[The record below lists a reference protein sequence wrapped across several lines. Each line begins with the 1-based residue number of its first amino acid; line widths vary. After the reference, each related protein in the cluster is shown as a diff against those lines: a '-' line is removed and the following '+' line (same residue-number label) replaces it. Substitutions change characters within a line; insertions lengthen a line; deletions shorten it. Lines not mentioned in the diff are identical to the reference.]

1 MVLAEVG
8 LGAFPPG
15 AHEPV
20 IQTGADG
27 GAYQRNHA
35 TRPLLNH
42 LSAGARG
49 DTLDDAW
56 DELVDNFFL
65 QKFAADIDSGRAG
78 GGDPEFGDFAI
89 GVELKTVNQAQLLNR
104 AHGDGGKDAE
114 IGDDGDQPAKAEAG
128 ALNGCES
135 HSAVNYIVGHR
146 VEFAYLERIYSVIAA
161 DGHPVSSS
169 ELYQESCRINLNRGV
184 GARQARDQRLFGA
197 SAQPRFGFRIGHC
210 INHSAARRRMPSG
223 HSSPCASITVTPKNI
238 MSTGKLQIVP
248 LGGLGEFGMNCMAV
262 RWGDDIIVIDAGLMF
277 PEAELL
283 GVDIV
288 VPDISYLIENRQ
300 RVRGIILTHG
310 HEDHI
315 GALPWILSE
324 LKVPVWGTE
333 FTLAYVEDKLDEHG
347 LLEDADLREM
357 HAGERFKAGVFTVH
371 PIRVTHSLVDCVA
384 LAIHTPLGVI
394 IHTGDF
400 KVDPTPTDNH
410 LFDLHSFAEYGK
422 QGVLAL
428 FQDSTNVERK
438 GYTPSERAVRRK
450 FDEVF
455 AHTQRRL
462 FISCFSS
469 SIHRIRLAV
478 ELAHQHGR
486 KVAFVGRSMNN
497 SAEIAEDLG
506 YLEIPDGLVINPGE
520 MKNFPPEKVCVMI
533 SGTQGEPMSALSR
546 AAVDNHKHAKIEKGD
561 TVVLS
566 SRIIPGNE
574 KTIYR
579 MIDHLFR
586 REAHVI
592 YEDSTSPPIHVSG
605 HASQEELKLIIN
617 LVKPKY
623 FIPVHGEY
631 RQLKLHAEMAG
642 AMHSSVGKV
651 MLIESGDILEF
662 DEHNARK
669 AGRVNV
675 GRVCIDSGS
684 RTDVVEDLIIKDR
697 RHLSE
702 DGIVLPIIAINKLT
716 GRVETAPEIVTRG
729 FNPGEDGLL
738 DGARRIVEDTLAHS
752 SEEEKADYGV
762 IKEKIRAD
770 LKRYIS
776 RQTQKRPLIM
786 PVILEI

>member
-1 MVLAEVG
+1 
-8 LGAFPPG
+8 
-15 AHEPV
+15 
-20 IQTGADG
+20 
-27 GAYQRNHA
+27 
-35 TRPLLNH
+35 
-42 LSAGARG
+42 
-49 DTLDDAW
+49 
-56 DELVDNFFL
+56 
-65 QKFAADIDSGRAG
+65 
-78 GGDPEFGDFAI
+78 
-89 GVELKTVNQAQLLNR
+89 
-104 AHGDGGKDAE
+104 
-114 IGDDGDQPAKAEAG
+114 
-128 ALNGCES
+128 
-135 HSAVNYIVGHR
+135 
-146 VEFAYLERIYSVIAA
+146 
-161 DGHPVSSS
+161 
-169 ELYQESCRINLNRGV
+169 
-184 GARQARDQRLFGA
+184 
-197 SAQPRFGFRIGHC
+197 
-210 INHSAARRRMPSG
+210 MP
-223 HSSPCASITVTPKNI
+223 
-238 MSTGKLQIVP
+238 TGKLQVVP

-288 VPDISYLIENRQ
+288 VPDISYLTENRQ
-300 RVRGIILTHG
+300 RIRGIILTHG

-315 GALPWILSE
+315 GALPWMLSE
-324 LKVPVWGTE
+324 LNVPVWGTE

-347 LLEDADLREM
+347 LLDDADLREM
-357 HAGERFKAGVFTVH
+357 RANERFKVGPFIIH
-371 PIRVTHSLVDCVA
+371 PIQVTHSLVDCVA
-384 LAIHTPLGVI
+384 LAIHMPLGIV

-400 KVDPTPTDNH
+400 KVDPTPTDNR

-422 QGVLAL
+422 TGVLAL
-428 FQDSTNVERK
+428 FQDSTNIERK

-455 AHTQRRL
+455 ARTQRRL
-462 FISCFSS
+462 FISCFAS
-469 SIHRIRLAV
+469 SIHRIKLAV
-478 ELAHQHGR
+478 DLAYEHGR
-486 KVAFVGRSMNN
+486 KVAFIGRSMNN

-506 YLEIPDGLVINPGE
+506 YIEVPEGLLINPGE
-520 MKNFPPEKVCVMI
+520 MKNFAPEKVCVLI

-592 YEDSTSPPIHVSG
+592 YEDGTSPPVHVSG

-617 LVKPKY
+617 LVKPRY
-623 FIPVHGEY
+623 FIPIHGEY
-631 RQLKLHAEMAG
+631 RQLKLHAEMAA
-642 AMHSSVGKV
+642 AMHGSVGKV

-662 DEHNARK
+662 DELGARK
-669 AGRVNV
+669 TGRVNV
-675 GRVCIDSGS
+675 GRVCIDSGN

-702 DGIVLPIIAINKLT
+702 DGIVLPIIAINKLS
-716 GRVETAPEIVTRG
+716 GEVETSPEIVTRG
-729 FNPGEDGLL
+729 FNVGEDGFL
-738 DGARRIVEDTLAHS
+738 DGARQIVMDTLEQS
-752 SEEEKADYGV
+752 SDEEKADYGV

-776 RQTQKRPLIM
+776 KQSQKRPLIM

>member
-1 MVLAEVG
+1 
-8 LGAFPPG
+8 
-15 AHEPV
+15 
-20 IQTGADG
+20 
-27 GAYQRNHA
+27 
-35 TRPLLNH
+35 
-42 LSAGARG
+42 
-49 DTLDDAW
+49 
-56 DELVDNFFL
+56 
-65 QKFAADIDSGRAG
+65 
-78 GGDPEFGDFAI
+78 
-89 GVELKTVNQAQLLNR
+89 
-104 AHGDGGKDAE
+104 
-114 IGDDGDQPAKAEAG
+114 
-128 ALNGCES
+128 
-135 HSAVNYIVGHR
+135 
-146 VEFAYLERIYSVIAA
+146 
-161 DGHPVSSS
+161 
-169 ELYQESCRINLNRGV
+169 
-184 GARQARDQRLFGA
+184 
-197 SAQPRFGFRIGHC
+197 
-210 INHSAARRRMPSG
+210 
-223 HSSPCASITVTPKNI
+223 
-238 MSTGKLQIVP
+238 VP

-262 RWGDDIIVIDAGLMF
+262 RWGDDIVVIDAGLMF

-288 VPDISYLIENRQ
+288 VPEISYLTENRQ
-300 RVRGIILTHG
+300 HVRGIVLTHG

-324 LKVPVWGTE
+324 LNVPVWGTE

-347 LLEDADLREM
+347 LLDSADLREIRP
-357 HAGERFKAGVFTVH
+357 GQSFKAGSLTIH
-371 PIRVTHSLVDCVA
+371 PIQVTHSLVDCVS
-384 LAIHTPLGVI
+384 LAIHTPLGVV

-400 KVDPTPTDNH
+400 KVDPTPTDNR
-410 LFDLHSFAEYGK
+410 LFDLHAFAEYGK
-422 QGVLAL
+422 EGVLAL

-455 AHTQRRL
+455 ARTERRL

-469 SIHRIRLAV
+469 SIHRIKLAV
-478 ELAHQHGR
+478 ELAWEHGR
-486 KVAFVGRSMNN
+486 KVAFIGRSMTS

-506 YLEIPDGLVINPGE
+506 YIEIPEGLLIHPGE
-520 MKNFPPEKVCVMI
+520 MKNFAPEKVCVLI

-592 YEDSTSPPIHVSG
+592 YEDGSSPPVHVSG

-623 FIPVHGEY
+623 FIPIHGEY
-631 RQLKLHAEMAG
+631 RQLKLHAELAQS
-642 AMHSSVGKV
+642 MHGSVGNV
-651 MLIESGDILEF
+651 MLIESGDVLEF
-662 DEHNARK
+662 DELGARK

-684 RTDVVEDLIIKDR
+684 STDVVEDLVIKDR

-702 DGIVLPIIAINKLT
+702 DGIVLPIIAINKLS
-716 GRVETAPEIVTRG
+716 GRVETSPEIVTRG
-729 FNPGEDGLL
+729 FSPGEDGFM
-738 DGARRIVEDTLAHS
+738 DGARQIVMQTLEQS

-762 IKEKIRAD
+762 IKEKIRGD

-776 RQTQKRPLIM
+776 KQTQKRPLIM

>member
-1 MVLAEVG
+1 
-8 LGAFPPG
+8 
-15 AHEPV
+15 
-20 IQTGADG
+20 
-27 GAYQRNHA
+27 
-35 TRPLLNH
+35 
-42 LSAGARG
+42 
-49 DTLDDAW
+49 
-56 DELVDNFFL
+56 
-65 QKFAADIDSGRAG
+65 
-78 GGDPEFGDFAI
+78 
-89 GVELKTVNQAQLLNR
+89 
-104 AHGDGGKDAE
+104 
-114 IGDDGDQPAKAEAG
+114 
-128 ALNGCES
+128 
-135 HSAVNYIVGHR
+135 
-146 VEFAYLERIYSVIAA
+146 
-161 DGHPVSSS
+161 
-169 ELYQESCRINLNRGV
+169 
-184 GARQARDQRLFGA
+184 
-197 SAQPRFGFRIGHC
+197 
-210 INHSAARRRMPSG
+210 MP
-223 HSSPCASITVTPKNI
+223 
-238 MSTGKLQIVP
+238 TGKLHVVP
-248 LGGLGEFGMNCMAV
+248 LGGLGEFGMNCMAI
-262 RWGDDIIVIDAGLMF
+262 RWADDIIIIDAGLMF

-300 RVRGIILTHG
+300 RVRGIVLTHG

-324 LKVPVWGTE
+324 LNVPVWGTE
-333 FTLAYVEDKLDEHG
+333 FTLAYVEDKLEEHG
-347 LLEDADLREM
+347 LLDDADLREIRP
-357 HAGERFKAGVFTVH
+357 GESFKVGPFTIH
-371 PIRVTHSLVDCVA
+371 PIQVTHSLVDCVA
-384 LAIHTPLGVI
+384 LAVHTPLGVL

-400 KVDPTPTDNH
+400 KVDPTPTDNR
-410 LFDLHSFAEYGK
+410 LFDLHAFAEYG
-422 QGVLAL
+422 QTGVLAL

-455 AHTQRRL
+455 AHTKRRL

-469 SIHRIRLAV
+469 SIHRIKLAV
-478 ELAHQHGR
+478 ELAWQHGR
-486 KVAFVGRSMNN
+486 KVAFAGRSMNS

-506 YLEIPDGLVINPGE
+506 YIEIPEGLLIHPGE
-520 MKNFPPEKVCVMI
+520 MKNFAPEKVCVLI

-574 KTIYR
+574 KAIYR

-586 REAHVI
+586 REAYVI
-592 YEDSTSPPIHVSG
+592 YDDGTFPPVHVSG
-605 HASQEELKLIIN
+605 HASQDELKLIIN

-623 FIPVHGEY
+623 FIPIHGEY

-642 AMHSSVGKV
+642 AMHGSVGNV

-662 DEHNARK
+662 DELGARK

-716 GRVETAPEIVTRG
+716 GRVETSPEIVTRG
-729 FNPGEDGLL
+729 FSPGEDGFV
-738 DGARRIVEDTLAHS
+738 DGARQIVMQTLELS
-752 SEEEKADYGV
+752 SDEEKTDYGV

-770 LKRYIS
+770 LKRYVS
-776 RQTQKRPLIM
+776 KQTQKRPLIM

>member
-1 MVLAEVG
+1 
-8 LGAFPPG
+8 
-15 AHEPV
+15 
-20 IQTGADG
+20 
-27 GAYQRNHA
+27 
-35 TRPLLNH
+35 
-42 LSAGARG
+42 
-49 DTLDDAW
+49 
-56 DELVDNFFL
+56 
-65 QKFAADIDSGRAG
+65 
-78 GGDPEFGDFAI
+78 
-89 GVELKTVNQAQLLNR
+89 
-104 AHGDGGKDAE
+104 
-114 IGDDGDQPAKAEAG
+114 
-128 ALNGCES
+128 
-135 HSAVNYIVGHR
+135 
-146 VEFAYLERIYSVIAA
+146 
-161 DGHPVSSS
+161 
-169 ELYQESCRINLNRGV
+169 
-184 GARQARDQRLFGA
+184 
-197 SAQPRFGFRIGHC
+197 
-210 INHSAARRRMPSG
+210 MP
-223 HSSPCASITVTPKNI
+223 
-238 MSTGKLQIVP
+238 TGKLQVIP

-300 RVRGIILTHG
+300 KVRGIILTHG

-315 GALPWILSE
+315 GALPWFLAE

-347 LLEDADLREM
+347 LLDDADLREIRPN
-357 HAGERFKAGVFTVH
+357 ERFKAGAFTIH
-371 PIRVTHSLVDCVA
+371 PIHVTHSLVDCVA

-400 KVDPTPTDNH
+400 KVDPTPTDNK

-422 QGVLAL
+422 NGVLAL

-450 FDEVF
+450 FDEIF

-469 SIHRIRLAV
+469 SIHRIKLAV
-478 ELAHQHGR
+478 ELAHAHGR
-486 KVAFVGRSMNN
+486 KIAFIGRSMNN
-497 SAEIAEDLG
+497 SSEIAEDLG
-506 YLEIPDGLVINPGE
+506 YIEVPEGLVINPGE
-520 MKNFPPEKVCVMI
+520 MKNFPPEKVCVLI

-586 REAHVI
+586 REAYVI
-592 YEDSTSPPIHVSG
+592 YDDGTYPPVHVSG
-605 HASQEELKLIIN
+605 HGCQDELKLIIN
-617 LVKPKY
+617 LVKPRY
-623 FIPVHGEY
+623 FIPIHGEY

-642 AMHSSVGKV
+642 AMHGSVGKV
-651 MLIESGDILEF
+651 MLIESGDVLEF
-662 DEHNARK
+662 DEHGARK

-675 GRVCIDSGS
+675 GRVCIDSGN

-702 DGIVLPIIAINKLT
+702 DGIVLPIIAIHKLT
-716 GRVETAPEIVTRG
+716 GRIETTPEIVTRG

-738 DGARRIVEDTLAHS
+738 EGARQIVIDTLDQS

-762 IKEKIRAD
+762 IKEKIRTD

-776 RQTQKRPLIM
+776 KQTQRRPLIM